1 MPDDDVVTWMV
12 LICGEATGLSGD
24 SGGAALPTAGLLGQ
38 PGCGC
43 FLMCS
48 ARWSER
54 EKQRSHSL
62 HWNGLAPVCF
72 R

>member
-48 ARWSER
+48 AR
-54 EKQRSHSL
+54 
-62 HWNGLAPVCF
+62 
-72 R
+72 